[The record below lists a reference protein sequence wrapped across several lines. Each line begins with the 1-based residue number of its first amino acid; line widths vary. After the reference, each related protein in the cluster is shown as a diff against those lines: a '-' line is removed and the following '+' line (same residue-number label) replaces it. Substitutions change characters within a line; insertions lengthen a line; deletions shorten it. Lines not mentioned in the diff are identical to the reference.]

1 MNSYGQFILGMTEF
15 ILLYSRVF
23 LYYLEILNKERN
35 RSTLISNQYRGF
47 LYTIMKRTNKYG
59 LTIYEKGD
67 FTSSVQEMQRF
78 ETLDNQLY
86 ALFKIIGN
94 GVIRGWNIVESTNL
108 SVVVTSGSGHV
119 FFVALESKNA
129 VTVSLTAGTTETPT
143 RNYIYASLTAGS
155 YWTKNVYFFSS
166 VFQNTSEEV
175 LLLGYVDA
183 NANSVV
189 SINTDAKQNLGF
201 IQMVNNAIKSHRHIG
216 GSQNP
221 SQINLATDVQGQL
234 NQANLPALNADVIK
248 SGTLNAARIPTL
260 DHTTK
265 LSDVGTLTHAQLD
278 EFVNILSLPNQSTM
292 GEVSSTNLLQL
303 ILAVKH
309 IYPDIDEDFVNEI
322 AIIPGIT
329 PDNYIDLVNTTAIV
343 DTNTSSQG
351 GLHTIKGVASTGF
364 TAYTKIWESEAD
376 FKAATSSNII
386 VNGDSVTLDVKEN
399 TLIIDEF
406 DDISTWAVIMQ
417 DLSSLP
423 TELVSDPT
431 TYVVP
436 PNSAK
441 LTVGS
446 ENVEIILKISKSFD
460 AQDWSPYNYLKFY
473 IKTTSIEHGDLFF
486 YVNDNTYGIQNSYT
500 KVLDRNA
507 PTIDIDTLENGWQEV
522 TIDIRNLNRQNINE
536 VGFYVSTQ
544 NGWDTSK
551 GFSLNID
558 NIYLT
563 SGNIYQNDGYIRFI
577 FGSDFL
583 YSFWRMRW
591 EDVIPTDPD
600 ADGAKLSV
608 RTRVANSEAALAI
621 AIWTPYYDVSGYDIP
636 IPTGEM
642 FKYIEIEFYL
652 SSSYTYNRSPI
663 LNRAYLDFY
672 ATDVDFSFEYST
684 KDAWDTGS
692 KFNIDTN
699 TYSNAISISNI
710 NEIGNYSYGTDG
722 MAVQTDAYLIEKYKI
737 TGSMMPRSTYQVLNS
752 IQPSFSTITGIVR
765 GDSGNVW
772 LSDIDN
778 DRIIEVDQS
787 GALITG
793 FMGSFLTEPE
803 DVYNGTL
810 ETITNSSSISVLHS
824 IYNYNSGDLYIVC
837 SAVLEDIYALSRK
850 LNLNGIYLKVG
861 GHRIYFNDADVSLL
875 GFDNEKYNLWKGL
888 LTSTIEESKNI
899 KNFTFNSHVLQIN
912 PTGANR
918 ALLDNL
924 VNQKMPSVVIASPLE
939 QQRTSGL
946 VTVKLL
952 LYNFELGTTSGEQAI
967 RITLD
972 GGTPQIIYSTSMQ
985 FIGLSSGEHTLMIE
999 LLQSDGNPFTNI
1011 EAVANSTFVINSGT
1025 YSLPYISFTS
1035 PRANQIYSNAPVTI
1049 EFNLENFP
1057 IVPSGQHLR
1066 YTIDSGSPVDYYSL
1080 DPVTLTD
1087 LSAGK
1092 HTFNIYTVD
1101 ENGDALVYDYSSA
1114 TIEFIVGLNSNAV
1127 VKLYVEANSIY
1138 DLNSNSCPSYSGYVD
1153 VGNMYLRNIYSPV
1166 DVQINQYNN
1175 PITILVAKLR
1185 SPSWTEYLSGGDN
1198 LIEFVNRL
1206 TVEARALISNASSSI
1221 LSSNVALSTISTA
1234 NLIFNSG
1241 YLDGYSVVELDQTGK
1256 TIFSNNDAKIATT
1269 KEVAKNI
1276 LGSCEKTELGGLI
1289 IADSYN
1295 KRAIIVSTNPLNRE
1309 STILWQYNSD
1319 RFVSDFHQIQKDI
1332 LTISIYDGY
1341 IDLTNLNIQN
1351 MQSVMWINRSSAPIS
1366 IWSGQTTYDSFY
1378 SNPDFNLYGD
1388 DFHSEV
1394 LAVGESF
1401 TFKFNTLK
1409 TYYWF
1414 IYPSILSGKISV
1426 FSQGISDQNQYAI
1439 LENDG
1444 LQSAF
1449 SSRIIKVNHYGNII
1463 WSFGESYLVSPRD
1476 IRCLANGNI
1485 LIST

>member
-1 MNSYGQFILGMTEF
+1 
-15 ILLYSRVF
+15 
-23 LYYLEILNKERN
+23 
-35 RSTLISNQYRGF
+35 
-47 LYTIMKRTNKYG
+47 MKRTNKYG

-94 GVIRGWNIVESTNL
+94 GVINGWNIIESTNL

-129 VTVSLTAGTTETPT
+129 VTVNLTAGTTETPT
-143 RNYIYASLTAGS
+143 RNYIYASLTADS
-155 YWTKNVYFFSS
+155 YWTKNVFFSSS

-175 LLLGYVDA
+175 LLLGYVDTDA
-183 NANSVV
+183 NNVV
-189 SINTDAKQNLGF
+189 AINTDAKQNLGF
-201 IQMVNNAIKSHRHIG
+201 IQMVNNAIKAHRHIG
-216 GSQNP
+216 GTLNP
-221 SQINLATDVQGQL
+221 SQINLATDVQGQI
-234 NQANLPALNADVIK
+234 NQENLPSLDADVIK

-265 LSDVGTLTHAQLD
+265 LSNVGTLTHAQLD
-278 EFVNILSLPNQSTM
+278 EFINVLSLPDQSTM
-292 GEVSSTNLLQL
+292 GEVASINLLQL
-303 ILAVKH
+303 ILAIKH
-309 IYPDIDEDFVNEI
+309 IYPDIDEQFVNEI

-329 PDNYIDLVNTTAIV
+329 PDSYIDLVNTTAIV

-376 FKAATSSNII
+376 FEAATSSNIV

-446 ENVEIILKISKSFD
+446 ENVEIVLKISKSFD
-460 AQDWSPYNYLKFY
+460 AQDWSSYNYLKFY

-486 YVNDNTYGIQNSYT
+486 YINDNTYGIQNSYT

-507 PTIDIDTLENGWQEV
+507 PTIDLDTLEDGWQEV

-536 VGFYVSTQ
+536 IGFYVSTQ

-551 GFSLNID
+551 GFYLNID

-591 EDVIPTDPD
+591 DDIIPTDPD
-600 ADGAKLSV
+600 ADGVNLSV
-608 RTRVANSEAALAI
+608 RTRVANSEAALAL
-621 AIWTPYYDVSGYDIP
+621 AIWTPYYDVSGYTIP

-642 FKYIEIEFYL
+642 FKYIEVEFYFL
-652 SSSYTYNRSPI
+652 SSYTYNRSII
-663 LNRAYLDFY
+663 LKRAYLDFY
-672 ATDVDFSFEYST
+672 ATDVDYSFEYST
-684 KDAWDTGS
+684 KEAWDTGS

-699 TYSNAISISNI
+699 TYSNAIAISNI

-722 MAVQTDAYLIEKYKI
+722 MAVQTDAYLIEQYKI

-752 IQPSFSTITGIVR
+752 LQPSFSTITGIVR

-778 DRIIEVDQS
+778 DRVVEVDQS
-787 GALITG
+787 GSLITG

-803 DVYNGTL
+803 DVYENNTL
-810 ETITNSSSISVLHS
+810 ETVTNSSSISVLHS
-824 IYNYNSGDLYIVC
+824 IYNYNSGDLYVVC
-837 SAVLEDIYALSRK
+837 SAALENIYAASRK

-861 GHRIYFNDADVSLL
+861 GHRIYLNDADVSLL
-875 GFDNEKYNLWKGL
+875 GFDNDKYSLWNGL
-888 LTSTIEESKNI
+888 LASTIEESQNI
-899 KNFTFNSHVLQIN
+899 KNFSFNSHVLQIN

-918 ALLDNL
+918 TLIDNL
-924 VNQKMPSVVIASPLE
+924 VNQTMPSVVIASPLE

-972 GGTPQIIYSTSMQ
+972 GGTPQIIYSTSKQ
-985 FIGLSSGEHTLMIE
+985 FIGLSSGKHTLMVE
-999 LLQSDGNPFTNI
+999 LLQADGSPFTNI
-1011 EAVANSTFVINSGT
+1011 EAVANSSFVINSGV
-1025 YSLPYISFTS
+1025 YSLPYMSFTS
-1035 PRANQIYSNAPVTI
+1035 PRANQVYSNSPVTI

-1066 YTIDSGSPVDYYSL
+1066 YAVDSGSPVDYYSI

-1087 LSAGK
+1087 LAAGK

-1101 ENGDALVYDYSSA
+1101 ENGATLVYDYSSA
-1114 TIEFIVGLNSNAV
+1114 TLEFIVGLNSDAV

-1175 PITILVAKLR
+1175 PITVLVAKLR

-1206 TVEARALISNASSSI
+1206 TVEARALISNASSVV
-1221 LSSNVALSTISTA
+1221 LSSNVALSAISTS
-1234 NLIFNSG
+1234 NLLFDTG

-1256 TIFSNNDAKIATT
+1256 TVFSNNDAKIATT
-1269 KEVAKNI
+1269 KEVAKSI
-1276 LGSCEKTELGGLI
+1276 LGSCEKTEIGELL
-1289 IADSYN
+1289 IADAWN
-1295 KRAIIVSTNPLNRE
+1295 KRAIVTITNSNSKA
-1309 STILWQYNSD
+1309 STIQWEYNSD
-1319 RFVSDFHQIQKDI
+1319 RYVSDFHLVLQD
-1332 LTISIYDGY
+1332 TINIDVYDGY
-1341 IDLTNLNIQN
+1341 TTIDDLTIRSGT
-1351 MQSVMWINRSSAPIS
+1351 SVTWTNKSSAPIS
-1366 IWSGQTTYDSFY
+1366 IWSGNTTYTDFY
-1378 SNPDFNLYGD
+1378 NNPDFNLYGD
-1388 DFHSEV
+1388 DFSSPV
-1394 LAVGESF
+1394 LDVGQTY
-1401 TFKFNTLK
+1401 TFKFNSES

-1414 IYPSILSGKISV
+1414 AYPSILTGEISSY
-1426 FSQGISDQNQYAI
+1426 SQRIAERDQYII

-1444 LQSAF
+1444 LESAF
-1449 SSRIIKVNHYGNII
+1449 SSRVIKVDSYSNVL
-1463 WSFGESYLVSPRD
+1463 WTFGENYLVKPRD
-1476 IRCLANGNI
+1476 CRPLLNGNI